1 MTTSIDHSWPF
12 VDPDTDGVIASD
24 DMARKINKR
33 YGYARASTTD
43 QDTSIQIVQL
53 EKAGC
58 NVVLEEK
65 RSGTKRDGRQKL
77 ETIVGLLDDGDQLVV
92 TKLDR
97 LARDLF
103 DLQAIVKE
111 LEAKGASLKV
121 LDQDV
126 NTNTA
131 AGKAF
136 FQMLG
141 VFAEFETNIRRER
154 QMAGIEAAKKR
165 GVYAGRPKK
174 VDSEEVKKLEAKG
187 MTIPQIAEQLG
198 VSRATVYRAL
208 GKI

>member
-1 MTTSIDHSWPF
+1 MPTSTSYRAKADAGTAQLGWPY
-12 VDPDTDGVIASD
+12 VEPEQDIGASFD
-24 DMARKINKR
+24 VSKKIGKR
-33 YGYARASTTD
+33 YGYARASTID
-43 QDTSIQIVQL
+43 QDTSVQIAQL

-58 NVVLEEK
+58 NVVLQEK
-65 RSGTKRDGRQKL
+65 QSGTRREARDKL
-77 ETIVGLLDDGDQLVV
+77 ETILSLLDDGDQLVV

-141 VFAEFETNIRRER
+141 VFAEFETNIRHEG

-174 VDSEEVKKLEAKG
+174 VDSEEAKKLDARG
-187 MTIPQIAEQLG
+187 MTIPQIAE
-198 VSRATVYRAL
+198 
-208 GKI
+208 